1 MYQGTRAGIAPCPW
15 GVHDSAADCSESQVR
30 QGLGSVD
37 HASELRRLEFEVDMI
52 RYGQYDGSGVG
63 MG

>member
-1 MYQGTRAGIAPCPW
+1 MPELPLVHGEFRAS
-15 GVHDSAADCSESQVR
+15 DSAADCSESQVR